1 MHLEI
6 ATFRNISTTQ
16 AEISKTA
23 MTLMH
28 NRVNPIYN
36 RVRIEHLYH
45 KPTFVHKNIEVE
57 SKRATHL
64 YIDMT

>member
-1 MHLEI
+1 MEI
-6 ATFRNISTTQ
+6 ATFRNVSTTQ
-16 AEISKTA
+16 AEMSEEA

-45 KPTFVHKNIEVE
+45 KPAFVHTNIEVE
-57 SKRATHL
+57 SKRETHS
-64 YIDMT
+64 YMDIT